1 MNLKE
6 KLSAIQ
12 TELKAPKN
20 LTNKFGGYNYRNA
33 EGICE
38 AVKPYLKKYNV
49 SLKLDDSVFLIG
61 NRFYIESTATLLDNE
76 SDEKIE
82 AQAFARETE
91 SKKGMDDAQLTGATS
106 SYARKYA
113 LNGLFLLDDTKDA
126 DSEEFKTTA
135 EKKAKTEVKVTEEN
149 ANEKITDEEVKL
161 LKAEAIRTGTTSDF
175 LKKQFKVKEIKEL
188 TNAQYHVAMN
198 KLLSLPD
205 KEKENK

>member
-1 MNLKE
+1 MNIRE

-49 SLKLDDSVFLIG
+49 ALKLDDTVFVIG
-61 NRFYIESTATLLDNE
+61 SRFYIEATATLLDNE
-76 SDEKIE
+76 SDDTIDAK
-82 AQAFARETE
+82 AFAREAET
-91 SKKGMDDAQLTGATS
+91 KKGMDDSQLTGATS

-126 DSEEFKTTA
+126 DSEEYKTTA
-135 EKKAKTEVKVTEEN
+135 EKKSKAEVKVTEEN
-149 ANEKITDEEVKL
+149 VNEKITDEEVKI
-161 LKAEAIRTGTTSDF
+161 LKSEAIRTGTTSDF
-175 LKKQFKVKEIKEL
+175 IKKQFKVKDIKDL

-205 KEKENK
+205 QKKEEV